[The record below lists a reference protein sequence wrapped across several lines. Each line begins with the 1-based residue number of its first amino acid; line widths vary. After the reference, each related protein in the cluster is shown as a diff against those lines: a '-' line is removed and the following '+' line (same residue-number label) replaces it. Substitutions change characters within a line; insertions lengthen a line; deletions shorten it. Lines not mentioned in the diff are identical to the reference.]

1 MAGLVPGSSTIYLES
16 YIEST
21 GSLPPELQRILTTIA
36 ALDERCLQL
45 SESVHNSLAILLK
58 PDSHGTLHEQAEYQE
73 AQNSIGVEQQL
84 LLQFAEEKVQLA
96 HRVSHWWHTSEHV
109 KCGYRDLVE
118 KVDAGS
124 GQLHIAVI

>member
-21 GSLPPELQRILTTIA
+21 GSLPPELQRILTTIS
-36 ALDERCLQL
+36 ALDDRCLQL
-45 SESVHNSLAILLK
+45 SENIHNSLAILLK

-73 AQNSIGVEQQL
+73 ASNSIGVEQQL

-96 HRVSHWWHTSEHV
+96 HRVSSS
-109 KCGYRDLVE
+109 D
-118 KVDAGS
+118 
-124 GQLHIAVI
+124 